1 MSLINFVIMQGERFL
16 HSPSY
21 FVKANNYW
29 LIYTMFSSLR
39 KASPLTAATRLDLV
53 TWFVG
58 WASLVAVD
66 YDCTFTLIGTKCCT
80 TLLRW
85 DGHPELLAT
94 FTTAAWTLPSFPGI
108 SSSTFPS
115 FQKAILV
122 ESFFNKTR
130 SPMEMRRLLP
140 PLDPTWDRF
149 FNSIRYSRRHWLV
162 SCWRTSVM
170 TGLLRERMICTNH
183 FIVSSV
189 WSCRNSSSIDQ
200 IRRCYRV
207 RYIDSLSSYTYV
219 RGLELMTPLIS
230 TKTVRSLSKLR
241 VDLPRIFFKGFLML
255 LTSRSQN
262 PPHHKAFFDNKVPWN
277 LLVRKVLPNFFC
289 SGYFTYVL
297 RWRPERL
304 GVIKRDGSR
313 QSSSTRESSE
323 DK

>member
-162 SCWRTSVM
+162 SCWRTR
-170 TGLLRERMICTNH
+170 LWWRD
-183 FIVSSV
+183 FFVSESFV
-189 WSCRNSSSIDQ
+189 
-200 IRRCYRV
+200 
-207 RYIDSLSSYTYV
+207 
-219 RGLELMTPLIS
+219 LI
-230 TKTVRSLSKLR
+230 
-241 VDLPRIFFKGFLML
+241 
-255 LTSRSQN
+255 TS
-262 PPHHKAFFDNKVPWN
+262 
-277 LLVRKVLPNFFC
+277 
-289 SGYFTYVL
+289 
-297 RWRPERL
+297 
-304 GVIKRDGSR
+304 
-313 QSSSTRESSE
+313 
-323 DK
+323 